1 MEESNVLV
9 EVLLPVILLLIMFGM
24 GMTLTPRDFANLR
37 MYPRAVGAGLIGQ
50 LVLLPAVG
58 FVLAGLWGLT
68 PALAVGLIVLTACPG
83 GTTSNVVSFLARG
96 DVPLSVALTAFN
108 SCIVV
113 FTIPLYAGLA
123 MDVYS
128 GEAVDVPLP
137 VARMIVQVFMFTMV
151 PIGLGMTLRAL
162 APAFCKRI
170 GPAYDRFAALGFL
183 FILLAIVWESRE
195 NILAMAAVVGGVTAV
210 LAVIMTAIGLLLGVL
225 LSVGTRQ
232 VITLGIEVGI
242 QNTLLGMVVA
252 GTVLNGVRGLD
263 GEIMYMPAAVYGL
276 LMFLP
281 ALGIIFYGR
290 RRFGTALE
298 AAG

>member
-1 MEESNVLV
+1 
-9 EVLLPVILLLIMFGM
+9 
-24 GMTLTPRDFANLR
+24 
-37 MYPRAVGAGLIGQ
+37 
-50 LVLLPAVG
+50 
-58 FVLAGLWGLT
+58 
-68 PALAVGLIVLTACPG
+68 
-83 GTTSNVVSFLARG
+83 
-96 DVPLSVALTAFN
+96 
-108 SCIVV
+108 
-113 FTIPLYAGLA
+113 
-123 MDVYS
+123 
-128 GEAVDVPLP
+128 
-137 VARMIVQVFMFTMV
+137 
-151 PIGLGMTLRAL
+151 
-162 APAFCKRI
+162 
-170 GPAYDRFAALGFL
+170 
-183 FILLAIVWESRE
+183 
-195 NILAMAAVVGGVTAV
+195 MAAVVGGVTAV